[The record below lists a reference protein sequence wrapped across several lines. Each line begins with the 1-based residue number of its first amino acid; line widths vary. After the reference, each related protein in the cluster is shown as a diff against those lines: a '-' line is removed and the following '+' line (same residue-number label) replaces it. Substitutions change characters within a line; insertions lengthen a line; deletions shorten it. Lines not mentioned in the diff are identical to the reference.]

1 MKYGESQKINCSTS
15 CPQPEAGGLE
25 TTLSKEL
32 LHEEAQWKQF
42 LVSNVSQNTVMHCY
56 FTCCG
61 EQMTKTA
68 NVSVFCECSRAP
80 PPGQSLCLLNGCKAI
95 LLLPLGASVMA
106 PTSLGFWGD
115 KEQDPGHGLRICSYS
130 SLAALNL
137 LATLVLRLAQRRAI
151 RARLKQI

>member
-1 MKYGESQKINCSTS
+1 MVKYGESQKINCSTS

-42 LVSNVSQNTVMHCY
+42 LVSNVSQDTVMHCY

-80 PPGQSLCLLNGCKAI
+80 PPEQSLCLLNGCKAI
-95 LLLPLGASVMA
+95 LLLPLGASGVTRSRTQAMA
-106 PTSLGFWGD
+106 S
-115 KEQDPGHGLRICSYS
+115 ESAH
-130 SLAALNL
+130 
-137 LATLVLRLAQRRAI
+137 TLHWPP
-151 RARLKQI
+151 